1 MQNNTISIISDNNNI
16 VIAFPAVNNN
26 KNNKYPDG

>member
-16 VIAFPAVNNN
+16 AITIPAANDN
-26 KNNKYPDG
+26 KNYKYPGG